1 VRVRRHQG
9 ENDLRRDMNEP
20 GNNIQ
25 DLQTTDWIFRYKRR
39 IIIGALLAVAISIAT
54 VTITVGA
61 VLRVRL
67 IDDSKTKTRE
77 LGEVIRLSFGSLMLA
92 RNPDAI
98 QNTLETIRLHESSV
112 VKAFILNNKG
122 RVAYSSDKR
131 DIGVVID
138 RFREESC
145 RGCHVGLEASPR
157 ETTMLLTIDGH
168 EVLRHVEVI
177 YNQEPCHVC
186 HSPAD
191 RINGKLIIDR
201 SMRPTHALISRVEL
215 MLAASGAA
223 CLIVLM
229 PLLSR
234 VLSKGVDKYINEI
247 LLKSTELSWL
257 YGIVERWSRTV
268 DMDELRHVVVEV
280 VREVLDAEQ
289 IDVIFKKEQGEY
301 GGIVWKKADNKIDRR
316 KFPDDDPDRQV
327 ISTWMSG
334 KLAGEK
340 ISLEKRDIYLPIM
353 KGTVPLA
360 LIIARKSTGSFDLT
374 GLSLV
379 KAMEGHIAV
388 ALENAALHQI
398 AITDELTGLYS
409 QRHFRNFME
418 KNFARFERHGEK
430 LALLMIDVDNFKSIN
445 DTYGHPAGDQALKA
459 VAQCILSTTRGEDAD
474 FRYGGEEF
482 AVILLGTGGSG
493 ATFVAERI
501 RQKVESTEFTAD
513 VHRFNLTV
521 SIGVST
527 CPENA
532 TTIREFVSAADKALY
547 EAKRTGKNR
556 IVLSDAA
563 PGGRTET

>member
-1 VRVRRHQG
+1 MRAQRHRG
-9 ENDLRRDMNEP
+9 EANLRRDMNEP
-20 GNNIQ
+20 GKDIQ
-25 DLQTTDWIFRYKRR
+25 DLRTTEWIFQYKRR
-39 IIIGALLAVAISIAT
+39 IISYSLLAVVVSIVA

-67 IDDSKTKTRE
+67 IDDSKAKTRE

-92 RNPDAI
+92 HNPDAI
-98 QNTLETIRLHESSV
+98 QTTLETIQSRESSV
-112 VKAFILNNKG
+112 VKAFILNRKG

-131 DIGVVID
+131 DIGVVMD

-145 RGCHVGLEASPR
+145 RGCHVGPEVTPR

-168 EVLRHVEVI
+168 EVLRNVEVI
-177 YNQEPCHVC
+177 YNQEPCHLC

-201 SMRPTHALISRVEL
+201 STRPTHALISRVEL
-215 MLAASGAA
+215 MLAASGAV

-280 VREVLDAEQ
+280 VREVLDADQ
-289 IDVIFKKEQGEY
+289 IDIVFKKEKGEY
-301 GGIVWKKADNKIDRR
+301 GGIVWKKADNKTDRR
-316 KFPDDDPDRQV
+316 KFPADDPDRPV
-327 ISTWMSG
+327 ISTWMTG

-340 ISLEKRDIYLPIM
+340 ISLEKSIIYLPIM

-360 LIIARKSTGSFDLT
+360 LIIARKSTGTFDLT
-374 GLSLV
+374 GLTLV

-418 KNFARFERHGEK
+418 KNFVRFERHGEK

-445 DTYGHPAGDQALKA
+445 DTYGHPAGDQALKS

-513 VHRFNLTV
+513 AHRFNLTV
-521 SIGVST
+521 SVGVAI

-547 EAKRTGKNR
+547 EAKKAGKNR
-556 IVLSDAA
+556 VVLSGAA
-563 PGGRTET
+563 PGGRSQT

>member
-1 VRVRRHQG
+1 MRLRRHPV
-9 ENDLRRDMNEP
+9 EADLRRDMNEP
-20 GNNIQ
+20 ENNMR
-25 DLQTTDWIFRYKRR
+25 DLRTTGWVFQYKRR
-39 IIIGALLAVAISIAT
+39 ILVAALLAVAISVVAIT
-54 VTITVGA
+54 VTVGA

-67 IDDSKTKTRE
+67 IDDSKAKTRE
-77 LGEVIRLSFGSLMLA
+77 LGEVIRSSFSSLMLA

-98 QNTLETIRLHESSV
+98 QRALETIGSRESSV

-122 RVAYSSDKR
+122 RIAYSSDKR
-131 DIGVVID
+131 DIGVLMD
-138 RFREESC
+138 RFQEESC
-145 RGCHVGLEASPR
+145 KGCHAGQETLPR
-157 ETTMLLTIDGH
+157 ETTMFLTIDGH
-168 EVLRHVEVI
+168 EVLRNVEVI
-177 YNQEPCHVC
+177 YNEKSCHAC

-201 SMRPTHALISRVEL
+201 SMRPTHALISRVEV
-215 MLAASGAA
+215 MLAASGAV

-234 VLSKGVDKYINEI
+234 VISKGVDKYINEI
-247 LLKSTELSWL
+247 ILKSTELSWL

-280 VREVLDAEQ
+280 VRDVLDADQ
-289 IDVIFKKEQGEY
+289 IDVIFKKDHTDY
-301 GGIVWKKADNKIDRR
+301 GGIVWKKLDDKIDRR
-316 KFPDDDPDRQV
+316 KFPEDDPDRQV

-334 KLAGEK
+334 KFSGEK

-360 LIIARKSTGSFDLT
+360 LVIAKKLTGSFDLT

-379 KAMEGHIAV
+379 TAMEGHIAV

-418 KNFARFERHGEK
+418 KNFTRFDRHGEK
-430 LALLMIDVDNFKSIN
+430 LSLLMIDVDNFKSIN
-445 DTYGHPAGDQALKA
+445 DTYGHPAGDQVLKA
-459 VAQCILSTTRGEDAD
+459 IAQCILSSTRGEDAD

-482 AVILLGTGGSG
+482 AVILLGTGGGG
-493 ATFVAERI
+493 ALFVAERI
-501 RQKVESTEFTAD
+501 RQKVERTEFAVD
-513 VHRFNLTV
+513 IHRFNLTV
-521 SIGVST
+521 SVGVAS

-532 TTIREFVSAADKALY
+532 TTIREFISAADSALY
-547 EAKRTGKNR
+547 EAKRAGKNR
-556 IVLSDAA
+556 VVLSNASPSD
-563 PGGRTET
+563 GT